1 MSMGLV
7 FVTAPD
13 ADHKLIN
20 SLLMHI
26 RDWEYED
33 VNPTTYGN
41 FKLVTSKNPYDL
53 NMPERRLRSDTRKM
67 RETELPLSSSVQ
79 NAWAGAALE
88 EIEAYCL
95 YSARHDALEGKG
107 MYNNNTYVVV
117 DSTGLLS
124 HTCILGERAV
134 VYGDNGVEEFGPLDG
149 FNKMRVPWEL
159 VYVIFCN
166 LVVADLSF
174 EDFTQEFYDGYDG
187 DDRSVGK
194 DGWWT
199 YKDVSGGFNL
209 SEDNRGRRER
219 EIQRYRDAG
228 HI

>member
-13 ADHKLIN
+13 ADYKLIN

-41 FKLVTSKNPYDL
+41 FKLVTFKDPCDL
-53 NMPERRLRSDTRKM
+53 NMPERR
-67 RETELPLSSSVQ
+67 
-79 NAWAGAALE
+79 
-88 EIEAYCL
+88 
-95 YSARHDALEGKG
+95 
-107 MYNNNTYVVV
+107 
-117 DSTGLLS
+117 LLS

-159 VYVIFCN
+159 V
-166 LVVADLSF
+166 
-174 EDFTQEFYDGYDG
+174 
-187 DDRSVGK
+187 
-194 DGWWT
+194 
-199 YKDVSGGFNL
+199 
-209 SEDNRGRRER
+209 
-219 EIQRYRDAG
+219 
-228 HI
+228 